1 MTSFD
6 MPFIATWDLHD
17 DETDEAME
25 RDIIHD
31 QHLERARM
39 LARQAE
45 QAERTRLCREWLE
58 QQTERQE
65 P

>member
-1 MTSFD
+1 MT
-6 MPFIATWDLHD
+6 PFSVPFMAAWDLD
-17 DETDEAME
+17 DDDADEAME
-25 RDIIHD
+25 REIIHD

-45 QAERTRLCREWLE
+45 QAERIRVCREWLE
-58 QQTERQE
+58 QQRERQE

>member
-1 MTSFD
+1 MTSFNV
-6 MPFIATWDLHD
+6 PFMFDWDLVD
-17 DETDEAME
+17 DDADEAME
-25 RDIIHD
+25 REIIHD

-45 QAERTRLCREWLE
+45 RAERARLCLAWLE
-58 QQTERQE
+58 KQVA